1 MLWKIKNISQQP
13 IKVALAKS
21 NISTT
26 GVILQ
31 PGQFTICDARMT
43 SSLDAQKRRNYISI
57 EENYVNVFK
66 LNICEAYG
74 EDDIKNAIEQVNE
87 YSKN

>member
-1 MLWKIKNISQQP
+1 
-13 IKVALAKS
+13 
-21 NISTT
+21 
-26 GVILQ
+26 
-31 PGQFTICDARMT
+31 MT
-43 SSLDAQKRRNYISI
+43 SSLDAQRRRKYVTI

>member
-1 MLWKIKNISQQP
+1 MLWKITNTSQQP

-31 PGQFTICDARMT
+31 PGQFTICDSRMT
-43 SSLDAQKRRNYISI
+43 SSLDAQRRRKYVSI
-57 EENYVNVFK
+57 EENYSNPFK
-66 LNICEAYG
+66 LNMCEAYN

-87 YSKN
+87 YSKK